1 MKNISISKMFV
12 VIFMAFI
19 ISFFTSFSATL
30 NSVNLPENASFK
42 DLLDVLEVS
51 FISSLKP
58 AISAILASILGYF
71 TNNQKEVKE

>member
-30 NSVNLPENASFK
+30 NTVNLPENASFK
-42 DLLDVLEVS
+42 DLLEVLEVS

>member
-1 MKNISISKMFV
+1 MKNISISKMFI

-30 NSVNLPENASFK
+30 NNINLPENATFK
-42 DLLDVLEVS
+42 DLFEILEISLV
-51 FISSLKP
+51 SSLKP

-71 TNNQKEVKE
+71 TNNQKEIKE

>member
-12 VIFMAFI
+12 VIIMAFI

-30 NSVNLPENASFK
+30 NTFNLPNNASFS
-42 DLLDVLEVS
+42 DLLHILEVS
-51 FISSLKP
+51 FVSSLKP

>member
-1 MKNISISKMFV
+1 MKNISISKMFI

-30 NSVNLPENASFK
+30 NNINLPENATFK
-42 DLLDVLEVS
+42 DLFEILEVS
-51 FISSLKP
+51 LVSSLKP

-71 TNNQKEVKE
+71 TNNQKEIKE

>member
-30 NSVNLPENASFK
+30 NTINLPENASFK
-42 DLLDVLEVS
+42 DLFEILEVS
-51 FISSLKP
+51 LVSSLKP

-71 TNNQKEVKE
+71 TNNQKEIKE

>member
-1 MKNISISKMFV
+1 MKNISISKMFI

-19 ISFFTSFSATL
+19 ISFFTSFSVTL
-30 NSVNLPENASFK
+30 NSINLPENASFK

-51 FISSLKP
+51 LVSSLKP

>member
-30 NSVNLPENASFK
+30 NTINLPENASFN
-42 DLLDVLEVS
+42 DLLNVLEVS

>member
-1 MKNISISKMFV
+1 MKNISISKMFI

-30 NSVNLPENASFK
+30 NTVNLPENASFK

-51 FISSLKP
+51 LVSSLKP

>member
-1 MKNISISKMFV
+1 MFI

-19 ISFFTSFSATL
+19 ISFFTSFSVTL

-51 FISSLKP
+51 LVSSLKP

>member
-1 MKNISISKMFV
+1 MFI

-19 ISFFTSFSATL
+19 ISFFTSFSVTL

-51 FISSLKP
+51 FVSSLKP

-71 TNNQKEVKE
+71 TNNQKGTGITNG

>member
-30 NSVNLPENASFK
+30 NTVNLPENASFK
-42 DLLDVLEVS
+42 DLLEVLEVS
-51 FISSLKP
+51 FVSSLKP